1 MSELR
6 SAVSRS
12 TLLDNLYAAA
22 ETLLQAVAD
31 PITIDEAPLN
41 HRAQA
46 LDAIGRFID
55 RIEKR
60 EAALQAQQSKPEEK
74 IWAPGEKLF
83 EIVFPE
89 RTQEDVDCYVA
100 LELETPGRYPNME
113 DVAERIAYLE
123 QNDPE
128 ALERFDPKLARQW
141 LRHRSDGW
149 FTMQIWPDGDPHPS
163 TARQPD
169 RTSQGWIPTPHVD
182 PGLVRSQIAPFSP
195 QPAHGSPFA

>member
-1 MSELR
+1 MSDLR
-6 SAVSRS
+6 SATSRS

-31 PITIDEAPLN
+31 PIIIDEAPLN

-60 EAALQAQQSKPEEK
+60 EAAREAQQPRPEEK
-74 IWAPGEKLF
+74 VWDPNEPIYEL
-83 EIVFPE
+83 VFPE
-89 RTQEDVDCYVA
+89 RTQEDVDSYVA
-100 LELETPGRYPNME
+100 LELEHPGRFPDME

-128 ALERFDPKLARQW
+128 ALERFDPHLARQW
-141 LRHRSDGW
+141 RRHRNPGG
-149 FTMQIWPDGDPHPS
+149 FTNHIWPDGDPHPS
-163 TARQPD
+163 TVHKQDVTQRGRTPTPRVDPD
-169 RTSQGWIPTPHVD
+169 RI
-182 PGLVRSQIAPFSP
+182 RSQIAPLSP
-195 QPAHGSPFA
+195 HSGHGASL